1 MKFECYYA
9 GRHKSLEFLTE
20 PFACNNIDH
29 TLPYP
34 ILFNN
39 NIYYLYSRYSTLIK
53 AKN

>member
-9 GRHKSLEFLTE
+9 ERHKSLEFLTE
-20 PFACNNIDH
+20 PFAYNNIDH

-39 NIYYLYSRYSTLIK
+39 NNILSKLTLFD
-53 AKN
+53 AN